1 MQMKIRHLMRE
12 RSRHGRVVYYARIG
26 QQRER
31 IEAQPDDEAFL
42 PLFAAALE
50 RVRARAGAPAPAA
63 QKPEEAPQPVD
74 AAAAILKKRYKP
86 GTFGHLAKRY
96 ITGCTAFQNMD
107 EKGRARRIRQLVT
120 MMAAIG
126 DKPARIPPETIE
138 AGVARRAAQPGAANN
153 WLKTVKAVYSW
164 AVQMRLMRDNP
175 AAGIRKIPL
184 RGEGFHIWTVEEI
197 AAYAQ
202 RHPPGSQAWLALMV
216 LMFTGLRREDASKL
230 GRQHVS
236 AGALRFRTGKTGAV
250 LVTAIAQPLA
260 QAIAGQGQTGHL
272 QFLLNSKGQ
281 PFASGNAFG
290 NWFKDRCTEAGI
302 AHCTAHGVRK
312 AGASIA
318 AEAGATDH
326 QIDAMFTWTPQEQ
339 NRTYTAAARKLK
351 LASDGFV
358 ILAEALAHAGLLP
371 PQEQTALKSVAPP
384 PRVADGATK
393 TGG

>member
-12 RSRHGRVVYYARIG
+12 RTRHGRVVYYARIG
-26 QQRER
+26 QHRER

-42 PLFAAALE
+42 PLFAAALA
-50 RVRARAGAPAPAA
+50 RVRARAGSAPDIGMPISAP
-63 QKPEEAPQPVD
+63 PQPVRRF
-74 AAAAILKKRYKP
+74 AR
-86 GTFGHLAKRY
+86 GTFGHLAQAY
-96 ITGCTAFQNMD
+96 CTECAAF
-107 EKGRARRIRQLVT
+107 ARLNPAGQRRRRKQLDDLV
-120 MMAAIG
+120 AVIG
-126 DKPARIPPETIE
+126 DKPALIPPASIE
-138 AGVARRAAQPGAANN
+138 AGMARRSAKPGAANN
-153 WLKTVKAVYSW
+153 WLKTMKAVYAW
-164 AVQMRLMRDNP
+164 AVMARLVSTNP
-175 AAGIRKIPL
+175 AAGIRKIQM
-184 RGEGFHIWTVEEI
+184 RGEGYHIWTVEEI
-197 AAYAQ
+197 AAYAK

-236 AGALRFRTGKTGAV
+236 AGSIRFRTGKTGAV

-260 QAIAGQGQTGHL
+260 HAIAGQGQTGHL
-272 QFLLNSKGQ
+272 QFLLNSKGH

-302 AHCTAHGVRK
+302 PHCTAHGVRK

-351 LASDGFV
+351 LASDGFA
-358 ILAEALAHAGLLP
+358 ILAEALAQAGLLP